1 MHLAS
6 TNSLNSEQAACIEK
20 KRKQCRPLSKIF
32 QNFNK
37 LILPYAEAA
46 AAEKNLIALPG
57 ILKINNQFFIKID
70 NTALLLPSNVDSLQQ
85 AIAWLDV
92 Y

>member
-1 MHLAS
+1 
-6 TNSLNSEQAACIEK
+6 
-20 KRKQCRPLSKIF
+20 
-32 QNFNK
+32 
-37 LILPYAEAA
+37 
-46 AAEKNLIALPG
+46 
-57 ILKINNQFFIKID
+57 LKINNQFFIKID